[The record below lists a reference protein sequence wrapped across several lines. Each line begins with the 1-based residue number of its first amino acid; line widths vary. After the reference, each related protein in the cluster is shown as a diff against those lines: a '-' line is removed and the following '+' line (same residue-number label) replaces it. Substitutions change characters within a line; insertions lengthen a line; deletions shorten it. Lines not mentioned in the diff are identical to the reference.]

1 LTINQFLP
9 NRVAPGLVA
18 VTSSGP
24 SLIAA
29 EVTVNAAKA
38 LIANSGGAWLRP
50 TAITGPRM
58 LRIGARVGWQ

>member
-1 LTINQFLP
+1 M
-9 NRVAPGLVA
+9 
-18 VTSSGP
+18 
-24 SLIAA
+24 IAA